1 VIGDVGY
8 FVFSQGK
15 IPNQRVD
22 LVLDIGQ
29 GLVVVYFEQ
38 FAFILYCRPVG
49 IEIPDQRG
57 AEEGSKTLV
66 PKGGS
71 RLDEVDMLVV
81 LVVMVDSE
89 TLTLA
94 PQNLSMMGSW
104 TAVSRP
110 FETLR
115 LGSVV
120 LRRLVWVR
128 PRRRARGA
136 VRAPRQRVWMEELIL
151 KV

>member
-1 VIGDVGY
+1 MIC
-8 FVFSQGK
+8 
-15 IPNQRVD
+15 
-22 LVLDIGQ
+22 
-29 GLVVVYFEQ
+29 FEQ
-38 FAFILYCRPVG
+38 YAFILYCRPVG

-57 AEEGSKTLV
+57 AEEGSKALV

-81 LVVMVDSE
+81 LVVMAEDSE

-120 LRRLVWVR
+120 LKRLVWLR